1 MADAQKDNLQE
12 FLDELESE
20 SQAPVP
26 AKKPDLKVVE
36 GGAGVAPGAESN
48 EDSDLENTLG
58 SVKEET
64 PPDSLLDQELEKEI
78 DEAMDTLKPAS
89 DGTLTLNLSG
99 NMTLKL
105 SYAQNGQNV
114 SIRFERE
121 CLYVNLDNGTEF
133 KIPVKS

>member
-12 FLDELESE
+12 FLNELENE
-20 SQAPVP
+20 SQTPAPASAP
-26 AKKPDLKVVE
+26 SKKPDLKVVE
-36 GGAGVAPGAESN
+36 GGA
-48 EDSDLENTLG
+48 DLETTLG
-58 SVKEET
+58 GLKEET

-78 DEAMDTLKPAS
+78 DQAMDTMKPTVTSAS
-89 DGTLTLNLSG
+89 DGTLTLSLSG

-105 SYAQNGQNV
+105 AYAQNGQNV